1 MTNAVTDMY
10 EHTFGGRRNLSLTER
25 AASVAF
31 GLAMAAGGL
40 NRKGGL
46 GLLMGVAG
54 GALALRGLNG
64 HCPVKAAL
72 EHRNGGATRQL
83 TYDH

>member
-1 MTNAVTDMY
+1 MANIVTDTY
-10 EHTFGGRRNLSLTER
+10 EHAFGGQRNLSLTER
-25 AASVAF
+25 AASVVF

-40 NRKGGL
+40 NKKGGL
-46 GLLMGVAG
+46 GLLMGLAG

-72 EHRNGGATRQL
+72 EHRDGGGTRQL
-83 TYDH
+83 TYDR